1 MKISIRQGDAEIV
14 YEENQ
19 ESTNFLKVI
28 GDNEKVLKTIEHIT
42 SQVIRLNTLEKQII
56 MRELDLIRAQQK
68 EIEQLK
74 EENKRWENELDLQ
87 IRFLNIERKE
97 NNKLKEENKA
107 LLGVIVEMTLIIK
120 NLENGK

>member
-42 SQVIRLNTLEKQII
+42 SQVIRLNTLEK
-56 MRELDLIRAQQK
+56 
-68 EIEQLK
+68 
-74 EENKRWENELDLQ
+74 
-87 IRFLNIERKE
+87 
-97 NNKLKEENKA
+97 
-107 LLGVIVEMTLIIK
+107 
-120 NLENGK
+120 